1 METIDIQIKSNVP
14 EVTKETT
21 SLRQQIKELRK
32 EMESCAVGT
41 DEYTA
46 ALQKL
51 ANVTHDYK
59 DQQEEIRNSAGD
71 LGTVF
76 GNLQSVSSNVAAGF
90 SAVNAVTTLFGANS
104 ENLQKVMVKL
114 QAGMA
119 LVQGMKGMEG
129 MGKDMKHLITSIKAL
144 ITSTK
149 KQTTANKALATSEG
163 NVTTATKA
171 TSAAMKGLKKAFI
184 ASGIAVFLVLVGE
197 LAAHFEDLLN
207 LLKFNKKEAVD
218 YGEELDKL
226 TEKHQ
231 KQNKELELKLI
242 NMELEGKSYEELHQ
256 AQVQHYK
263 DQKAEL
269 EATLALAEQQQQ
281 LIESRKKKN
290 GEIRKKDREDYEK
303 NKEAIEKYKES
314 LLELDIVLGN
324 LQKNYNDHVDAQTN
338 SSSKLNNAE
347 EKAIQDAKKRADE
360 YSNMLK
366 KADADWKKYFNDLI
380 KEMKKAQETIKQIG
394 GIFNIEGENDE
405 EIFKIIYGINPQSLK
420 GRLDGIAQSV
430 LSYDLDTLTK
440 AKDSKVSE
448 FETQIEELRADA
460 QKGVEKLETLKAKL
474 YGVELKLASPGG
486 IGQKET
492 LNAIKASITGEIQ
505 SIEEEVQASLKQ
517 IATAEANI
525 EKVKQ
530 AYDKAA
536 NELVQSQSELSNKLS
551 AIESKVTDDAY
562 NNFTEV
568 SNAAKDLSST
578 FETQFNALEYGLKEG
593 LINSDE
599 YYSGLHKIYAQY
611 TAGVK
616 EIEDGFIAQLENSG
630 QKEEDI
636 TLLYATRIAE
646 IRQNYAIKPLE
657 FQKEVGERF
666 LQELDRQLSAI
677 ENTYFK
683 HSTILER
690 DIIKW
695 QGTLNTTS
703 GQWSTSL
710 RDRYNTELD
719 ILNTKR
725 ANEEE
730 YYSQEKGR
738 LVEQLNND
746 MLTVEQR
753 AGLWAQIEQLD
764 ADHLVN
770 QADFN
775 AQEKSLN
782 DEWKANLVSTSIE
795 GLNAFASLTS
805 ALNAVSQAQVAE
817 YKRQYEEG
825 KISKEKFEEL
835 QKDAL
840 EEQASLQIATTVM
853 QTAAGIA
860 TVWAQ
865 ASKFGIIA
873 GPIIAAIQTAAY
885 LANMAAQIQSIQTA
899 LRAGLA
905 GDTSGGASAPD
916 TTFTLTSP
924 DAYQNTLSDEVQ
936 TDLQA
941 NAKDNQRV
949 YVLESDITSKQDNV
963 KSAVT
968 TSTF

>member
-1 METIDIQIKSNVP
+1 METIDIQIKSNAP

-41 DEYTA
+41 DEYAA

-76 GNLQSVSSNVAAGF
+76 DNLQSVSSNVAAGF

-129 MGKDMKHLITSIKAL
+129 MSKDMKHLITSVKAM
-144 ITSTK
+144 ITTTK
-149 KQTTANKALATSEG
+149 TQTTANKALAASEG
-163 NVTTATKA
+163 TVTTATKA
-171 TSAAMKGLKKAFI
+171 TSTAMKGLKNALI
-184 ASGIAVFLVLVGE
+184 ATGIGAIIVLVGP
-197 LAAHFEDLLN
+197 LAAHFEDLVN

-218 YGEELDKL
+218 YGKVLDDL

-231 KQNKELELKLI
+231 KQNKELELKLAK
-242 NMELEGKSYEELHQ
+242 MKLMGKSYEELYF
-256 AQVQHYK
+256 AQLEHITG
-263 DQKAEL
+263 QKLEIESTLKLIEL
-269 EATLALAEQQQQ
+269 EQD
-281 LIESRKKKN
+281 LIESRSKN
-290 GEIRKKDREDYEK
+290 GKIRKKDREQYEN
-303 NKEAIEKYKES
+303 NKVAIEKYKDS
-314 LLELDIVLGN
+314 IIDLEISITN
-324 LQKNYNDHVDAQTN
+324 LKNNYNDYVNNQTN
-338 SSSKLNNAE
+338 SSSKLDNSE
-347 EKAIQDAKKRADE
+347 EKAIQAAKKRADE
-360 YSNMLK
+360 YSKMLK
-366 KADADWKKYFNDLI
+366 KADADWKKYFSDLI

-394 GIFNIEGENDE
+394 GIFNIEGQTDE
-405 EIFKIIYGINPQSLK
+405 EIFKVIYGINPDSLK
-420 GRLDGIAQSV
+420 GRLEGIAQSI
-430 LSYDLDTLTK
+430 LSYDLETLTN
-440 AKDSKVSE
+440 AKNSKISE
-448 FETQIEELRADA
+448 FETQIEELKADA
-460 QKGVEKLETLKAKL
+460 QIGIEKLKTLKDKL
-474 YGVELKLASPGG
+474 YEVEVQLARTRDNS
-486 IGQKET
+486 QKAALT
-492 LNAIKASITGEIQ
+492 AQKAEILGEIQ
-505 SIEEEVQASLKQ
+505 SIEEEVKATIKQ
-517 IATAEANI
+517 IETAEVNI
-525 EKVKQ
+525 ERIKQ
-530 AYDKAA
+530 AYAKAG
-536 NELVQSQSELSNKLS
+536 NDLVQNQSELSNKLS
-551 AIESKVTDDAY
+551 AIESKITDDTY
-562 NNFTEV
+562 DNIVQINNL
-568 SNAAKDLSST
+568 AKDLSST

-593 LINSDE
+593 LINYDE

-611 TAGVK
+611 TSGVK
-616 EIEDGFIAQLENSG
+616 EIENGFIAQLENSG
-630 QKEEDI
+630 QQEEDI

-666 LQELDRQLSAI
+666 LQELDSQLAAI
-677 ENTYFK
+677 ENEYFK
-683 HSTILER
+683 SSTILER

-695 QGTLNTTS
+695 QTTLNTAS

-710 RDRYNTELD
+710 WGRYQTELS
-719 ILNTKR
+719 ILNAQK

-730 YYSQEKGR
+730 YYSKEKGR
-738 LVEQLNND
+738 LLEELNNN
-746 MLTVEQR
+746 MLTAEQR

-770 QADFN
+770 QENFN
-775 AQEKSLN
+775 AKEKELN

-805 ALNAVSQAQVAE
+805 SLNAVSKAQVDE
-817 YKRQYEEG
+817 YKRLYEAG
-825 KISKEKFEEL
+825 KISKEKFEKLQDEELHKQAAL
-835 QKDAL
+835 QK
-840 EEQASLQIATTVM
+840 ATTIM

-865 ASKFGIIA
+865 SSKLGVIA
-873 GPIIAAIQTAAY
+873 GPIIAAVQTAAY
-885 LANMAAQIQSIQTA
+885 VANMIAQLKSIDTA
-899 LRAGLA
+899 LQAGVA
-905 GDTSGGASAPD
+905 GDTSGGTSAPD
-916 TTFTLTSP
+916 TSFTLTSP